1 MMLYSQMMA
10 VMVSLYATESIVGVA
25 LVVESVEE
33 GGVGSWVITETLTE
47 PLLLLPDLL
56 LLLSS
61 FEGIE
66 EEEEEVE
73 RLLGYVGVG
82 RGGPTS

>member
-1 MMLYSQMMA
+1 M
-10 VMVSLYATESIVGVA
+10 
-25 LVVESVEE
+25 
-33 GGVGSWVITETLTE
+33 GSWVITETVTE
-47 PLLLLPDLL
+47 RSLLLLPDLL